1 MRSRKGTLGGAIQS
15 PRPCA
20 RTPQCRKTSWGTSVV
35 RVTSMGPCL
44 PLGALT
50 ATTISC
56 LFPILYVCT
65 GAHVPRYKVMRTPGA
80 VKAPAMV
87 RCIYPKPH
95 EILQQAC
102 FAPLGKPLVFL
113 CVAAPHCKGI
123 LCLRPQVCV
132 IRC

>member
-1 MRSRKGTLGGAIQS
+1 MRSRRGTLGGVTQS

-20 RTPQCRKTSWGTSVV
+20 RTPQCRKMSWGTSVV

-44 PLGALT
+44 PSGALT

-65 GAHVPRYKVMRTPGA
+65 RAHVPRYNVVRTPCA
-80 VKAPAMV
+80 VEAPAMA
-87 RCIYPKPH
+87 RFIYPKPH

-102 FAPLGKPLVFL
+102 FAPIGKPLVFL
-113 CVAAPHCKGI
+113 CLATPPYKGI
-123 LCLRPQVCV
+123 QCLRTKHA
-132 IRC
+132 